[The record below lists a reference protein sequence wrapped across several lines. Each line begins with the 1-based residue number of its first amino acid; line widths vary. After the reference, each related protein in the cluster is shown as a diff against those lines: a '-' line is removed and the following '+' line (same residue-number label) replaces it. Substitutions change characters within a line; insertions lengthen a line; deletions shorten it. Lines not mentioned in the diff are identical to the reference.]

1 MLIERKKDNSNVTH
15 KRNTVCKLFET
26 KNFFLKP
33 NKKKKKRFSSSA
45 KMGVASSQPNQRE
58 LGRNA
63 VQTQNTKHLIDPS
76 SFKWLS
82 CTHESKSVFL

>member
-26 KNFFLKP
+26 KNSFLKP
-33 NKKKKKRFSSSA
+33 KKKKKSFSSSA
-45 KMGVASSQPNQRE
+45 KMGVASSQPNQTE
-58 LGRNA
+58 LGQNA